1 MAIYSLN
8 LEIVQRSKGKSIVN
22 VAASAAKE
30 KLYDERL
37 NKTFNYKKN
46 SSCVLYKEILSP
58 ESLPLSINTRDKL
71 WNHIKRIEKR
81 KDSQLARKF
90 GIALPNEFNL
100 EQNIKVSKEYAKD
113 LFFKKGFV
121 VDLCIFNTKENS
133 DPYLILLITTRRI
146 ENGKFLQKGRTIN
159 NLKQLQIWR
168 EGWKIILNKH
178 LKKNGY
184 NNQKVSHKSLK
195 NQGIDLL
202 PQGKNGAKDARK
214 RLTEIAKREEE
225 KIKINE
231 QILLNNPEIIL
242 DSLSKQYAEFSEK
255 ELDRFIKRNVL
266 SDENFN
272 KVKTMILKN
281 DKLINK
287 KGQVYIVKK
296 EGEE

>member
-1 MAIYSLN
+1 MTIYSLN
-8 LEIVQRSKGKSIVN
+8 LEIVQRSKDKSIVN
-22 VAASAAKE
+22 VTASTAKE

-71 WNHIKRIEKR
+71 WNHIERIEKR

-100 EQNIKVSKEYAKD
+100 EQNIKVSKEYARN
-113 LFFKKGFV
+113 LFLKKGFV

-168 EGWKIILNKH
+168 EGWEIILNKH

-202 PQGKNGAKDARK
+202 PQGIAYLTKDS
-214 RLTEIAKREEE
+214 TF
-225 KIKINE
+225 
-231 QILLNNPEIIL
+231 
-242 DSLSKQYAEFSEK
+242 FS
-255 ELDRFIKRNVL
+255 
-266 SDENFN
+266 
-272 KVKTMILKN
+272 T
-281 DKLINK
+281 
-287 KGQVYIVKK
+287 
-296 EGEE
+296 